1 MISQTIHAERVLL
14 LGWGRALLLQFAHP
28 AVAQGIVDHSEFL
41 RDRRARWTRLRR
53 TLDAM
58 LALTYGAPPRA
69 DAVARGINAV
79 HDRVHGRVGGAPYSA
94 HDPALLGWVHATLVE
109 SFLLAYE
116 LYVAPLSPAE
126 RDRYCAETA
135 GIEPRLGIPDGQL
148 PRRMDELT
156 RYVRGMLEG
165 PDLRIT
171 EPARR
176 LAAELFRPV
185 PRAMLPAM
193 WLARLPAVGL
203 LPARLRAEYGF
214 TWHPRHAVALH
225 LSARAIRGALWFL
238 PMSVRHW
245 KAARRGLDGATS

>member
-58 LALTYGAPPRA
+58 LALTYGASAQA
-69 DAVARGINAV
+69 DAVTRGINAI
-79 HDRVHGRVGGAPYSA
+79 HDRVQGRVGGAPYSA
-94 HDPALLGWVHATLVE
+94 HDPALLEWVHATLVE

-116 LYVAPLSPAE
+116 LYVAPLSAAD

-148 PRRMDELT
+148 PRRMDELG
-156 RYVRGMLEG
+156 RYMRGMLEG
-165 PDLRIT
+165 PELTIT

-214 TWHPRHAVALH
+214 AWSPRHALALRV
-225 LSARAIRGALWFL
+225 SARGIRGALWFL
-238 PMSVRHW
+238 PRSMRHW
-245 KAARRGLDGATS
+245 KVARAGGSGASS

>member
-58 LALTYGAPPRA
+58 LTLTYGAPAQA

-116 LYVAPLSPAE
+116 LYVAPLSPAD

-135 GIEPRLGIPDGQL
+135 EIEPRLGIPEGRL
-148 PRRMDELT
+148 PRRMDELN
-156 RYVRGMLEG
+156 RYMRTMLDG
-165 PDLRIT
+165 PELTIT

-185 PRAMLPAM
+185 PRVMLPAM

-203 LPARLRAEYGF
+203 LPARLRSEYGF
-214 TWHPRHAVALH
+214 AWSPRHALALRV
-225 LSARAIRGALWFL
+225 SARGIRGALSFL
-238 PMSVRHW
+238 PRSLRHW
-245 KAARRGLDGATS
+245 SAARRGVSGVSA